1 MSYLPAAAGFCAE
14 RTADSKALIVL
25 DADQFNNW
33 CDRQD
38 DFTRNWLASQSFK
51 GRSSQFL
58 LLPEPSGHCQRV
70 VVLINADEP
79 YGIAHLPKL
88 LPAGNYH
95 RCPSSRA
102 ALSADNLYLGWG
114 LGAYRFERYLST
126 RAGACLHSEGHSLQA
141 EALLA
146 ACLQTRDLINTP
158 AQDMGPEQLESAMR
172 ELATAYSADFKTV
185 VGEQLLTEHFPTIHA
200 VGRAATRTPRMIRL
214 DWGDAAHPHLVLCG
228 KGVCF
233 DTGGLDMKA
242 SAGMRNMKKDMGG
255 AAHAL
260 ALAGLVMQAQLPVR
274 LSLLIAAVENN
285 IAGDAFRP
293 GDIIRTRQGLS
304 VEIHN
309 TDAEGRLVLC
319 DLLSLACE
327 SKPDL
332 IMDFATLTG
341 AARIALGPDLPVL
354 YSNRDALAEAY
365 MAAGA
370 ATHDP
375 LWRLPLWQPYRS
387 YLKSSVA
394 DLSNASA
401 GTHAGSI
408 TAALFLQC
416 FVKPEIDWMHLDV
429 YSWNDAERPGR
440 PAGGEA
446 QGLRAAFAYLQAK
459 YDNRHSP

>member
-1 MSYLPAAAGFCAE
+1 MNTPASHGFSRA
-14 RTADSKALIVL
+14 RAADSKALIVL
-25 DADQFNNW
+25 NTNQYENW
-33 CDRQD
+33 CERQD
-38 DFTRNWLASQSFK
+38 AFTRNWLASQSFQ
-51 GRSSQFL
+51 GQGGQFL
-58 LLPEPSGHCQRV
+58 LLPDASGHCKAV
-70 VVLINADEP
+70 VVLLQADEP

-88 LPAGNYH
+88 LPPGNYH
-95 RCPSSRA
+95 RCSSSTA
-102 ALSADNLYLGWG
+102 TLSADNLYLGWG
-114 LGAYRFERYLST
+114 LGAYRFERYLAART
-126 RAGACLHSEGHSLQA
+126 GACLHSEGHSDQA
-141 EALLA
+141 QMLLA

-158 AQDMGPEQLESAMR
+158 AEDMGPEHLETAAR
-172 ELATAYSADFKTV
+172 ELANTYSADFQTII
-185 VGEQLLTEHFPTIHA
+185 GADLLAQNFPTVHA
-200 VGRAATRTPRMIRL
+200 VGRAATRAPRVIRL
-214 DWGDAAHPHLVLCG
+214 DWGDETHPHLILCG

-242 SAGMRNMKKDMGG
+242 AAGMRNMKKDMGG

-260 ALAGLVMQAQLPVR
+260 ALARLIMQARLPVR
-274 LSLLIAAVENN
+274 LTLLIAAVENN

-293 GDIIRTRQGLS
+293 GDIIRTRHGLS

-354 YSNRDALAEAY
+354 YSNRDNVAEAY
-365 MAAGA
+365 MAAGIA
-370 ATHDP
+370 HHDP
-375 LWRLPLWQPYRS
+375 IWRLPLWQPYMS

-394 DLSNASA
+394 DLSNASVS
-401 GTHAGSI
+401 THAGSI

-429 YSWNDAERPGR
+429 YSWNDTDRPGK

-459 YDNRHSP
+459 YDDRHSP